1 MRPTQV
7 ITGPNTI
14 FSYLNINE
22 PKTPMG
28 GGTPKY
34 SASLIINKDDTATI
48 DAINKAIQAAY
59 DEGEAKLKGNG
70 KSVPPLAAIR
80 TPLRDGDLEK
90 PDDPA
95 YAHSYFVNAK
105 NARKP
110 GVVDAHL
117 NPITDTSEL
126 YSGITGRASIS
137 FLFGKRNPCRGW
149 SNTVLCV
156 RDLLPAPFQRKDIC
170 RIQELSTVI
179 MPVPFRESIRFLSC
193 FLL

>member
-137 FLFGKRNPCRGW
+137 FYAY
-149 SNTVLCV
+149 NTSGNKGIAVSLQNIMK
-156 RDLLPAPFQRKDIC
+156 LGNGTPLGGQRTAADDFADF
-170 RIQELSTVI
+170 TTDGADD
-179 MPVPFRESIRFLSC
+179 FLK
-193 FLL
+193 